1 MAKIY
6 TIKGNGN
13 IREAQISDL
22 GAAILKLIV
31 KSKDGKDRDVVL
43 GFDTVDEY
51 KVNPAFF
58 GAVVGPIANRTAKA
72 RFSINGHTYEMEEDI
87 DEGINNLHTSREKGL
102 HKTKF
107 EDVKLDDNSISLTH
121 RVEDM
126 DDGFPGNRSIGVR
139 YEIDGDTLRIT
150 YTLTTDRDTV
160 FNPTNHS
167 YFNLNGHDSGKIFG
181 HTFKFNADSYT
192 EVDEGLIPTGEFV
205 PIVGSKYDFSEEKAF
220 TSESAPIDH
229 NFRRKDNDSFGVA
242 ASVYSPESGI
252 RMTVSSDLPGIQV
265 YTGAMIPT
273 ITGKGGYT
281 YGSFSGVA
289 LETQFF
295 PNCLNEGVHNP
306 DFKYPLVKAG
316 EDFKSVTEYR
326 FEI

>member
-6 TIKGNGN
+6 TLKGNGN
-13 IREAQISDL
+13 IKEAQISDY
-22 GAAILKLIV
+22 GAAIMKLIV
-31 KSKDGKDRDVVL
+31 TGKDGKDRDIVL
-43 GFDTVDEY
+43 GFDSIDEY
-51 KVNPAFF
+51 KLNPAFF

-72 RFSINGHTYEMEEDI
+72 RFTINGFTYEMEEDI
-87 DEGINNLHTSREKGL
+87 DEGINNLHTSRENGL

-107 EDVKLDDNSISLTH
+107 ETAVADENSLTLSH

-126 DDGFPGNRSIGVR
+126 DDGFPGNRDIGVK
-139 YEIDGDTLRIT
+139 YEIDGNILRIT

-181 HTFKFNADSYT
+181 QKLFFNADSYT
-192 EVDEGLIPTGEFV
+192 EVDEGQIPTGEFV
-205 PIVGSKYDFSEEKAF
+205 PLKGSLYDFSEEKAF
-220 TSESAPIDH
+220 TPDCAPIDH
-229 NFRRKDNDSFGVA
+229 NFRRKNGDAFGEA
-242 ASVYSPESGI
+242 AYVYSPESGI
-252 RMTVSSDLPGIQV
+252 KMTVSSDLPGLQV
-265 YTGAMIPT
+265 YTGENIPP
-273 ITGKGGYT
+273 ITGKGGCK

-295 PNCLNEGVHNP
+295 PNCLNEGINNP

-316 EDFKSVTEYR
+316 EEYKSVTEYK